1 LNELSVAA
9 MVTIIL
15 VLVALSAFFSSTET
29 ALMSIN
35 RYRLRHQAKQGNRSA
50 RLVEQL
56 LQRPDRLIG
65 IILLGNNI
73 VNIGAATMTSILALR
88 LGGEP
93 MLAIGT
99 GILTA
104 VLLIFGE
111 ITPKTY
117 GALYPERLAYPAGWV
132 YTVLVRALYPLVWMA
147 NLISNGIL
155 RLLRVSTAQ
164 TASHSLSA
172 DELRTVVAEASTVI
186 PHRHQSMLMN
196 ILDLEKVT
204 VDDIMIPRNEIAG
217 LDIDADWDDIV
228 ELLRTGPHTRLPVYE
243 GSLENIIGILH
254 LKKVAQALAHGKLDK
269 EELLKIARAR
279 EPYYVPSGTTLNT
292 QLLNFQHLRRRIALI
307 VNEYGDIQGLVTLED
322 LLEEIVGE
330 FTTDPGILHKD
341 IHRESGGSYVVNG
354 GINIRTLNRRLG
366 WNLPT
371 TGPRTLNGLIL
382 EYLETIPDV
391 GVSLRL
397 GDYSVEI
404 LQTADNTVKTAR
416 MNAAPIKSKP
426 AKEASERAR

>member
-1 LNELSVAA
+1 

-93 MLAIGT
+93 MLAVGT

-117 GALYPERLAYPAGWV
+117 GALYPERLAYPASWV
-132 YTVLVRALYPLVWMA
+132 YAVMVRALYPLVWVA

-164 TASHSLSA
+164 TANHSLSA

-204 VDDIMIPRNEIAG
+204 VDDIMIPRNEISG

-243 GSLENIIGILH
+243 GSLENIVGILH
-254 LKKVAQALAHGKLDK
+254 LKKVAQALAHGKLDR

-341 IHRESGGSYVVNG
+341 IHRESGGSYVING
-354 GINIRTLNRRLG
+354 SINIRTLNRRLG

-416 MNAAPIKSKP
+416 MHAAPAKSKP